1 MIRPGELRERVVVE
15 EPTRSTTALGES
27 QLTWGTFAS
36 RWASVEGVSS
46 RESLQYGQQQVD
58 VTHKVRM
65 RYLPGLSHDMRLVW
79 RGRIL
84 DVVSVL
90 EYGNR
95 SEHVLVCQEQA
106 A

>member
-1 MIRPGELRERVVVE
+1 MIRPGELRERVTVQQPE
-15 EPTRSTTALGES
+15 RSTTSLGES
-27 QLTWGTFAS
+27 QLTWSDYAS

-46 RESLQYGQQQVD
+46 REALQYGQQQVE

-65 RYLPGLSHDMRLVW
+65 RYLSGLSHTMRLQW
-79 RGRIL
+79 RSRVL

-95 SEHVLVCQEQA
+95 SEHVLICQEQVA
-106 A
+106 